1 MTVLFCGLAFP
12 ASAQQSNSFQISPA
26 PIPYPYFES
35 GRFDGQIN
43 GMGASI
49 SAPGMNLGVGGA
61 SGSLRYSFNDFL
73 AWDFAGNFGLG
84 NLTMPGLTN
93 GGYQVPTHNSTLF
106 TDMGGFSTN
115 LEAQLGGKN
124 GGLIFFGGFTYQG
137 FSMSN
142 SGTYYCES
150 NGVGDIQGMGASMAG
165 VQGGVQGNI
174 HLGSSVRLAPF
185 IMLQSLSGTS
195 SMGIYTYNGAGGCST
210 TKSSQQIPTATS
222 ASYGLD
228 ILINDWSLGTFLQE
242 LKQNS
247 GSSSNVH
254 SVVFQVGYS
263 FGNAD
268 ELAKEKAEAS
278 LNGSESQNQGNGGN
292 QMSARC
298 QKIERW
304 CEEMSSRG
312 PKFAQRCKKMEI
324 SSNCQSSPAK
334 QPSQDEF
341 QAPKM

>member
-1 MTVLFCGLAFP
+1 MAVLFCGLAFP

-49 SAPGMNLGVGGA
+49 SAPGMNLGIGGA
-61 SGSLRYSFNDFL
+61 SGSFRYSFNDFL
-73 AWDFAGNFGLG
+73 AWDFAGNMGV
-84 NLTMPGLTN
+84 
-93 GGYQVPTHNSTLF
+93 GGFNMTSESLKGSMVL
-106 TDMGGFSTN
+106 GGFSTN

-124 GGLIFFGGFTYQG
+124 GGLIIFGGPSFEG
-137 FSMSN
+137 FNLTN
-142 SGTYYCES
+142 SATTLQYGQFGS
-150 NGVGDIQGMGASMAG
+150 MGAFLSG
-165 VQGGVQGNI
+165 GQFGVQGNI
-174 HLGSSVRLAPF
+174 KLGDAVRLAPF
-185 IMLQSLSGTS
+185 VMVQSLGGSSSVTGNFVGNGT
-195 SMGIYTYNGAGGCST
+195 NT
-210 TKSSQQIPTATS
+210 TVTSQIPANTS
-222 ASYGLD
+222 TSYGLD

-254 SVVFQVGYS
+254 SVVFQLGYS

-268 ELAKEKAEAS
+268 ELAKEKEEAS
-278 LNGSESQNQGNGGN
+278 LNGPESQNQGNDGN
-292 QMSARC
+292 QMSVRC
-298 QKIERW
+298 QKIARW
-304 CEEMSSRG
+304 CEEMAPRG

-324 SSNCQSSPAK
+324 SSNCQISPAK
-334 QPSQDEF
+334 QQPSQDEF

>member
-12 ASAQQSNSFQISPA
+12 AWAQQSNSFQISPA

-35 GRFDGQIN
+35 GRWDGQIN
-43 GMGASI
+43 GMGASL
-49 SAPGMNLGVGGA
+49 SA
-61 SGSLRYSFNDFL
+61 SGLSAGLGGFSGSFRYSFNDFL
-73 AWDFAGNFGLG
+73 AWDFAGNLG
-84 NLTMPGLTN
+84 V
-93 GGYQVPTHNSTLF
+93 GGFNMTSESIKGSMVL
-106 TDMGGFSTN
+106 GGFSTN

-124 GGLIFFGGFTYQG
+124 GGLIIFGGPSFEG
-137 FSMSN
+137 FNLTN
-142 SGTYYCES
+142 SATTLQYGQFGS
-150 NGVGDIQGMGASMAG
+150 MGAFLSG
-165 VQGGVQGNI
+165 GQFGVQGNI
-174 HLGSSVRLAPF
+174 KLGDAVRLAPF
-185 IMLQSLSGTS
+185 VMVQSLGGSSSVTGNFVGNGT
-195 SMGIYTYNGAGGCST
+195 NT
-210 TKSSQQIPTATS
+210 TVTSQIPANTS
-222 ASYGLD
+222 TSYGLD
-228 ILINDWSLGTFLQE
+228 ILFNDWSLGTFLQE
-242 LKQNS
+242 LQQ
-247 GSSSNVH
+247 SSNSSNNGNVH
-254 SVVFQVGYS
+254 MVVFQVGYS

-268 ELAKEKAEAS
+268 ELAKEKEEAR